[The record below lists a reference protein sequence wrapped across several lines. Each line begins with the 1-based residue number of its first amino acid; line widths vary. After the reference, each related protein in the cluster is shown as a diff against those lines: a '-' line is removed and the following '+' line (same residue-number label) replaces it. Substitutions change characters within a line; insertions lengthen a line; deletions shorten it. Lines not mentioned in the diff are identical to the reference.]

1 MKMKGFKIFLL
12 FFFLAGSSCYADY
25 YSTPFHKGD
34 WELNE
39 GSSYCQLKQDI
50 PLYGRADFVH
60 QSGELL
66 RFSIRENRFKPEI
79 VKASLS
85 VDVSPWIHD
94 SIRENDHLVYLDLTA
109 ADRRHYPRLSVY
121 GDTAEIML
129 DALSQGMYPTFT
141 YVRSDVGGL
150 LSETS
155 VAVSSI
161 NFLKTYDQ
169 FVKCRKDFLPSWFKT
184 VLEKSLFFRS
194 GSKVLSRRVFNQLKD
209 TVRYLKEVKN
219 TQVVIVSDTAVA
231 GSRDKRWFFKR
242 ANIISEKLNKLGV
255 AKNKITIKSGVHT
268 ASTDAKTIKLSVF
281 GPDSLKS
288 IYYRKGN
295 TRLTQNEKQRLELLV
310 HYAEI
315 FLPASQLIIKS
326 HTDSKGSRANN
337 RRVSQ
342 KRGDEIK
349 RYLVSKGMDE
359 NKVKVRAYGESKPI
373 KSNRFPKG
381 RSQNRRAIIDFVG

>member
-12 FFFLAGSSCYADY
+12 AFFMAGSACYADY
-25 YSTPFHKGD
+25 YSTPFHKAD

-50 PLYGRADFVH
+50 PLYGRADFMH

-85 VDVSPWIHD
+85 VDASPWIHD
-94 SIRENDHLVYLDLTA
+94 DIRENDYLVHLELA
-109 ADRRHYPRLSVY
+109 ADRQNYPRISVY

-129 DALSQGMYPTFT
+129 DALSRGMYPILT
-141 YVRSDVGGL
+141 YVRQDFSGL

-161 NFLKTYDQ
+161 NFAKSYNQ
-169 FVKCRKDFLPSWFKT
+169 FVECRKDFFPSWFKA

-194 GSKVLSRRVFNQLKD
+194 GSKSLSTRVFNQLQD
-209 TVRYLKEVKN
+209 TARYLKDVKN
-219 TQVVIVSDTAVA
+219 TRIVIVSDTSVA
-231 GSRDKRWFFKR
+231 GSRDKRWFLKR
-242 ANIISEKLNKLGV
+242 ANIIADKLKKLGV
-255 AKNKITIKSGVHT
+255 AKNKIIIKSGFHT
-268 ASTDAKTIKLSVF
+268 VSNDVKTIQLSVF
-281 GPDSLKS
+281 GPDALNS

-295 TRLTQNEKQRLELLV
+295 TKLTNNEKQRLELLIK
-310 HYAEI
+310 YADA
-315 FLPASQLIIKS
+315 FLPTSQLIIKS
-326 HTDSKGSRANN
+326 HTDSKGSRATNLK
-337 RRVSQ
+337 VSQ

-349 RYLVSKGMDE
+349 RYLVSKGMDK
-359 NKVKVRAYGESKPI
+359 NKVQVKAYGESKPI

-381 RSQNRRAIIDFVG
+381 RAQNRRAIIDFVG